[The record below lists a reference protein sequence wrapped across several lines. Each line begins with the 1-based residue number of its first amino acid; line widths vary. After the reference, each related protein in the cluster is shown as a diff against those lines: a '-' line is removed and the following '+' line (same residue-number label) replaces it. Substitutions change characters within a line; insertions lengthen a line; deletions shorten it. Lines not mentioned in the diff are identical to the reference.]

1 MEGGQNLLSM
11 ITNRKKIIKIIK
23 KMVIIVFIIVIAVNI
38 VLTKPIHLSKAGVK
52 KIFVAVTIN
61 TNELI
66 FDGKAT
72 VAKECDVEKVV
83 KTLNNITAFR
93 FGKYSRYDL
102 EGDSPTA
109 WVMLY
114 DKEGEIIDSID
125 FYQNIIAFDG
135 KFYKMSMSE
144 YDKLLKICNVYD
156 DSDIPT
162 Q

>member
-1 MEGGQNLLSM
+1 M
-11 ITNRKKIIKIIK
+11 ITNRKKIIKLIK
-23 KMVIIVFIIVIAVNI
+23 KMVIIVFIIVIAENI
-38 VLTKPIHLSKAGVK
+38 VLTQPIHLSKAVVEK
-52 KIFVAVTIN
+52 VFVAVTIN
-61 TNELI
+61 TNELV

-72 VAKECDVEKVV
+72 VTKECDVEEVV

-93 FGKYSRYDL
+93 FGEYSRYDL

-114 DKEGEIIDSID
+114 DKEGEIIDSVD
-125 FYQNIIAFDG
+125 FYQNIILFNG
-135 KFYKMSMSE
+135 KYYKMSMSE
-144 YDKLLKICNVYD
+144 YDKLLKICNAYD